1 MVKPKRAQQKPA
13 QKPKAKRAVLY
24 ARVSSKDQEREGF
37 SIDSQLRL
45 LRNYAEQEGIQIARE
60 YVDIE
65 TAKKSGRTHFNEMV
79 GYLRSRPAINVILV
93 EKTDRLYRNLRDWVT
108 IDELDLEIHF
118 AKENIVLAPDSRSSE
133 KFLHGIKVLM
143 AKNYIDNLSEE
154 ARKGMLE
161 KAEQGIWPSIAP
173 TGYRNVMG
181 PFGKRVIEADPGS
194 AKAVTRLFEW
204 YSTGRYSLK
213 QTSKMARAEGM
224 TFRGS
229 TNLISTSSVHKILR
243 SRIYTGEFEWHGKRY
258 RGTHEPLVSVE
269 LWERVQDILD
279 GRHTPCVRGAE
290 KDFLFTGMIHCGHC
304 GCLLVGD
311 IKKAKYIYYRCSHAK
326 RKCPERYVRQEVL
339 LEQFG
344 DMLDSF
350 TISQEMLEWITQ
362 ALHESFGLVRK
373 DHDAAIWRL
382 QVERDQLRERMKQIY
397 LDNLDGRIED
407 EMFNALTT
415 EFREQERRVGRELEL
430 RHEADLSYMDE
441 GVALL
446 SIARG
451 ASRRFLD
458 AENGAKKHMISA
470 VLSNCSFR
478 DRKLS
483 ATYRKPFDTLVEN
496 LPGIDG
502 EGAGGAPKKAGSP
515 KWQGRSDSNR
525 GPSVLETDALT
536 S

>member
-1 MVKPKRAQQKPA
+1 MTRARFVRRQPVQKI
-13 QKPKAKRAVLY
+13 QRAVLY
-24 ARVSSKDQEREGF
+24 ARVSSKEQEREGF
-37 SIDSQLRL
+37 SIGSQLKL
-45 LRNYAEQEGIQIARE
+45 LRAYAEENGIRIARE

-65 TAKKSGRTHFNEMV
+65 TAKLSGRTHFNEMIA
-79 GYLRSRPAINVILV
+79 YLRSHPATDAVLV

-154 ARKGMLE
+154 VRKGMLE

-181 PFGKRVIEADPGS
+181 PHGKRVIEADPDS
-194 AKAVTRLFEW
+194 APAVTRLFEW

-213 QTSKMARAEGM
+213 QAAKMARSEGM

-229 TNLISTSSVHKILR
+229 TKPISTSSVHKILR
-243 SRIYTGEFEWHGKRY
+243 SRIYTGEFDWLGKRY

-269 LWERVQDILD
+269 LWERVQEVLD
-279 GRHTPCVRGAE
+279 GRHTARVRGIE
-290 KDFLFTGMIHCGHC
+290 NDFLFTGMIHCGHC

-311 IKKAKYIYYRCSHAK
+311 IKKQKYIYYRCSHAK
-326 RKCPERYVRQEVL
+326 RKCPEPYVREEAL

-344 DMLDSF
+344 EMLDRLS
-350 TISQEMLEWITQ
+350 ISEDIFQWLTH
-362 ALHESFGLVRK
+362 ALHESFGAVRQE
-373 DHDAAIWRL
+373 HDAAIWRL
-382 QVERDQLRERMKQIY
+382 KIERDRLRERMKQIY
-397 LDNLDGRIED
+397 IDNLDGRIED
-407 EMFNALTT
+407 TLFNALTA
-415 EFREQERRVGRELEL
+415 EFREQERKVSRALEL
-430 RHEADLSYMDE
+430 RREADLSYMDE
-441 GVALL
+441 GIALM

-451 ASRRFLD
+451 ARRRFLD
-458 AENGAKKHMISA
+458 ADLGTKKHMISG

-478 DRKLS
+478 DRKIS
-483 ATYRKPFDTLVEN
+483 ATYRKPFDILVEN
-496 LPGIDG
+496 AAAEVGSELG
-502 EGAGGAPKKAGSP
+502 KAAENGGSP

-536 S
+536 N